1 MSLRNAEQSRVYKK
15 CQKACVRCRSMKVK
29 CSGSNPCGRCA
40 RSKKPCHY
48 AVEEARV
55 SVPESYLRDL
65 ERRHSAAATVRYA
78 DVRTSTEDGDSFV
91 FSQPSV
97 LEHQD
102 EYSGFQSH
110 VEANPPSEHDSQP
123 ERDGLR
129 SKFSRNPLVEYS
141 FAQSPDGRFWYM
153 GPTSSW
159 SFCRRV
165 LALLGKHVPDAN
177 CPPDPWNVD
186 ASAFAL
192 KWRPLP
198 MDEVPEVCHLPPID
212 YGLYL
217 FHTVKYYL
225 GTLFYIIDSASFL
238 RHLHEF
244 YTDPATKVVSMR
256 LWYAQYLL
264 VLAFGKAFLA
274 QNHPPNAP
282 PSGYQ
287 YAARAMSL
295 MPDLSGMYPDPLQ
308 CIRTLTLAAL
318 YFQSIDMRVAAFQ
331 HIGFALRFC
340 IIEGIH
346 RHVPEELNGAE
357 FSHQCRTIFWIVYM
371 LDREFA
377 ALIGA
382 PSSIRDE
389 DITVRLFSDGA
400 VDEKTIT
407 FHVRLARL
415 NARILTTVYGVGPD
429 STGTLIKDTQAI
441 LRNLAEL
448 SQDLTGFLN
457 AEFPAAL
464 SRASRTATR
473 LVLGYHHSIVLTTRP
488 LVMCAL
494 HTHIERASSRVAIGL
509 SATVASLLQCCV
521 ESALTV
527 LQTLRTLADED
538 LIESFLPF
546 QIEDAFASAFILH
559 VIQAIA
565 PALIPDQNRWAEH
578 IDCVLEKIVSKG
590 NLAAPMRRAELEN
603 LRVMMGPITPVAG
616 GSAGSPGE
624 VERQQGQQLQEPSH
638 AVAEAMRGGSGLD
651 VTVAPH
657 DPSTDWEWEYLAI
670 HSTIGL
676 GMEPRELMDL
686 ANRLEGEIGGR
697 V

>member
-1 MSLRNAEQSRVYKK
+1 MSLRSSEQSRVYKK

-29 CSGSNPCGRCA
+29 CSGTNPCARCA
-40 RSKKPCHY
+40 RTKKPCHY

-55 SVPESYLRDL
+55 SP
-65 ERRHSAAATVRYA
+65 AA
-78 DVRTSTEDGDSFV
+78 
-91 FSQPSV
+91 
-97 LEHQD
+97 
-102 EYSGFQSH
+102 
-110 VEANPPSEHDSQP
+110 PSEHDSQP
-123 ERDGLR
+123 DRDGQR
-129 SKFSRNPLVEYS
+129 STFSKNPLVEYS

-192 KWRPLP
+192 KWRSLP
-198 MDEVPEVCHLPPID
+198 MDDTPEVCHLPPID

-225 GTLFYIIDSASFL
+225 GTLFFIIDSPSFL
-238 RHLHEF
+238 RHLHDF

-264 VLAFGKAFLA
+264 LLAFGKAFLA

-346 RHVPEELNGAE
+346 RHVPEELDGAE
-357 FSHQCRTIFWIVYM
+357 FSHRCRTIFWI
-371 LDREFA
+371 
-377 ALIGA
+377 
-382 PSSIRDE
+382 
-389 DITVRLFSDGA
+389 DITVRLYSDGS

-473 LVLGYHHSIVLTTRP
+473 LVLGYHH
-488 LVMCAL
+488 
-494 HTHIERASSRVAIGL
+494 RAPSRAAISL
-509 SATVASLLQCCV
+509 SATVSSLLQCCV

-546 QIEDAFASAFILH
+546 KIEDAFASAFILY

-565 PALIPDQNRWAEH
+565 PALIPAEPPWTEH
-578 IDCVLEKIVSKG
+578 IDCVLEKIVARG

-616 GSAGSPGE
+616 GAEVSPGGM
-624 VERQQGQQLQEPSH
+624 ERQGGQQVHEPG
-638 AVAEAMRGGSGLD
+638 VAEAGGSGGDDGGLD
-651 VTVAPH
+651 VH
-657 DPSTDWEWEYLAI
+657 DPTTDWEWEYLAI

-686 ANRLEGEIGGR
+686 ADRLEGEIAGGG
-697 V
+697 

>member
-1 MSLRNAEQSRVYKK
+1 MSEGVSSWDICGRYELTHFS
-15 CQKACVRCRSMKVK
+15 CVRCRSMKVK

-55 SVPESYLRDL
+55 SVPESVAIVRLQLCVTPMYATRPKTETRSSSRIHRFWRIRMNVRASNRMSRPTVGRLFPPDHL
-65 ERRHSAAATVRYA
+65 VLTHPAA
-78 DVRTSTEDGDSFV
+78 
-91 FSQPSV
+91 
-97 LEHQD
+97 
-102 EYSGFQSH
+102 
-110 VEANPPSEHDSQP
+110 PSEHDSQP

-225 GTLFYIIDSASFL
+225 GTLFYIIDSPSFL

-244 YTDPATKVVSMR
+244 YTDPGTKVVSMR

-295 MPDLSGMYPDPLQ
+295 MPDLSGMYPNPLQ

-331 HIGFALRFC
+331 HIGFAFRFC

-346 RHVPEELNGAE
+346 RHVPEELDGAE
-357 FSHQCRTIFWIVYM
+357 FSHRCRTIFWIVYM
-371 LDREFA
+371 LDREFT
-377 ALIGA
+377 ALMGA

-389 DITVRLFSDGA
+389 DITETPA
-400 VDEKTIT
+400 
-407 FHVRLARL
+407 
-415 NARILTTVYGVGPD
+415 VYGVGPD

-441 LRNLAEL
+441 LRDLAEL
-448 SQDLTGFLN
+448 SQDLTVFLN

-473 LVLGYHHSIVLTTRP
+473 LILGYHHSIVLTTRP

-494 HTHIERASSRVAIGL
+494 HTHIERASSRAAINL

-546 QIEDAFASAFILH
+546 QIEDAFASAFILY

-565 PALIPDQNRWAEH
+565 PALIPTETRWTEH

-603 LRVMMGPITPVAG
+603 LRVMMGPITPVSVG
-616 GSAGSPGE
+616 CAGSPGE
-624 VERQQGQQLQEPSH
+624 VERQGQQQQLQEPGH
-638 AVAEAMRGGSGLD
+638 AVAEAVGGGGGGGLN
-651 VTVAPH
+651 VVPPH
-657 DPSTDWEWEYLAI
+657 DPPTDWEWEYLAI

-676 GMEPRELMDL
+676 GVEPRELMDL
-686 ANRLEGEIGGR
+686 ADRLEGEIGGG